1 MPAIFKHLRQSI
13 QSLKGKENP
22 RAEDSEHMSWRI
34 TLNQARMWTLSSCQ
48 QPECR
53 LGQEGK
59 EGRQTDRNGSS
70 IYQGSRTGMYVS
82 LEEEAQRSR
91 CLMDEKGSA

>member
-22 RAEDSEHMSWRI
+22 RAEDSEHRSWRI
-34 TLNQARMWTLSSCQ
+34 TLNQARLWTLSCSQ
-48 QPECR
+48 QPEPR

-59 EGRQTDRNGSS
+59 QGRRTDRNGSS
-70 IYQGSRTGMYVS
+70 INQGARTGMCIS
-82 LEEEAQRSR
+82 LEEEARRSR